1 MNLLFWRKKKEQQ
14 KITTACPYKIGD
26 IIYESIDS
34 CPKYPSYVYD
44 IKTSWQQGRRKGD
57 EHIITSKHTL
67 HLVSFVTEFHT
78 NKIKFLC
85 FKVVDL
91 NSDLYVAPVPT
102 YHNDKIKEMIIN
114 YGDTGVLSYSNK
126 STLDLLNEEPDIY
139 DKNDEWDCFII
150 DGNGDKFIL
159 AKNVSLANAEK
170 YYFDIRKH
178 FKNKM
183 DYEPKSELNLKRVYI
198 PYCESNRVILEKSR
212 KI

>member
-114 YGDTGVLSYSNK
+114 YGDTGVLSYS
-126 STLDLLNEEPDIY
+126 
-139 DKNDEWDCFII
+139 WDCFII
-150 DGNGDKFIL
+150 DGNGYKFIL